1 MLYFHN
7 PPVDSTSVLF
17 AAAERLIPR
26 IRIETRQA
34 ECLRGKRIIVAID
47 SWPRD
52 SRYPIGHYV
61 RSIGVAGDR
70 ETENEVIKDNFDFL
84 VAHLRTLVH
93 ECLYFSALTLI
104 FNFYILWFTYFA
116 F

>member
-1 MLYFHN
+1 MDKYLYKMDIVIFEN
-7 PPVDSTSVLF
+7 LFADSTYVLF

-34 ECLRGKRIIVAID
+34 ERLRGKRIIVAID

-61 RSIGVAGDR
+61 RSIGMAGDR
-70 ETENEVIKDNFDFL
+70 ETENEVWL
-84 VAHLRTLVH
+84 
-93 ECLYFSALTLI
+93 
-104 FNFYILWFTYFA
+104 
-116 F
+116 